1 MATVLPQVGFDFCDF
16 LNYDKSL
23 DFELD
28 EIGTYVCPP
37 NYSFGPIIRSRDIF
51 HYVLSGEGK
60 LILEG
65 QEYHIHEKQGFL
77 IPAGKMAYYEADRD
91 NPWSYCWFHI
101 GGNRVPEIFN
111 RIGLNIHQPI
121 FISVNND
128 NQFEILFDELKNI
141 RSNELLC
148 TAKLYEI
155 VNYLVENSATK
166 MVTEIDNQ
174 LEYVRKIINYI
185 QIKYSEPIQ
194 VTEIARVCG
203 LNRSY
208 MTRLFKDAT
217 GESVQNYIIR
227 YRISRAKILLESTQ
241 ESVQHIAFLVGYSDI
256 FIFSKSFK
264 KLTGYSPNQWRN
276 HEHTKGT
283 VK

>member
-1 MATVLPQVGFDFCDF
+1 MAAVLPQIGFDFCDF

-23 DFELD
+23 DFELA

-37 NYSFGPIIRSRDIF
+37 CYSFGPIISSRDIF
-51 HYVLSGEGK
+51 HYVFSGKGK

-65 QEYHIHEKQGFL
+65 EEYHIHAKQGFL
-77 IPAGKMAYYEADRD
+77 IPAGKMAYYEADKD
-91 NPWSYCWFHI
+91 DPWSYCWFHVS
-101 GGNRVPEIFN
+101 GNRIPEIFN
-111 RIGLNIHQPI
+111 RVGLNVRQPVFIPIH
-121 FISVNND
+121 SD
-128 NQFEILFDELKNI
+128 NQFEILFDELKNV
-141 RSNELLC
+141 RNNELLC

-166 MVTEIDNQ
+166 LVIEIDNQ
-174 LEYVRKIINYI
+174 LEYVRKIINFI

-194 VTEIARVCG
+194 VTDIARVCG

-217 GESVQNYIIR
+217 GESVQDYIIR

-241 ESVQHIAFLVGYSDI
+241 ESIKHVAFLVGYSDI
-256 FIFSKSFK
+256 FVFSKSFK
-264 KLTGYSPNQWRN
+264 KLTGYSPNQWRKLK
-276 HEHTKGT
+276 HEK
-283 VK
+283 V